1 LIAFKTIELL
11 LLVTR
16 VLVLLFFAQQTIRH
30 IKKNGGHEADK
41 FSVMTFVCLGTSF
54 LVFLIYGILRS
65 SMDFY
70 EILVVHGDPIAEQDY
85 KAWLDKHHII
95 LNVVFAIL
103 RHPAY
108 CLDNVAF
115 YCNIERWRRLIGKE
129 FKTHSTATP
138 STLRSGKSKKRYDK
152 RWFKVITGALIG
164 ISATFML
171 L

>member
-1 LIAFKTIELL
+1 LIAFKTVELL

-16 VLVLLFFAQQTIRH
+16 VLVLLLFAQQTIRH

-54 LVFLIYGILRS
+54 FVFLIYGLLRS

-85 KAWLDKHHII
+85 KAWLDKNHVI

-129 FKTHSTATP
+129 FKTQSTATP
-138 STLRSGKSKKRYDK
+138 STIRSGQSKKHYDK

-164 ISATFML
+164 ISGTFML
-171 L
+171 M